1 MLTTSAPSGLDPIP
15 DPCAACGRPAYGH
28 SDLCVSCRAT
38 GVAECE
44 LCGRWRLGVE
54 REFLDSEAVRACPDC
69 AEAHKCTWCGV
80 MSAHLEPTSEG
91 PLCGGCY
98 ERMAA

>member
-1 MLTTSAPSGLDPIP
+1 MEGLPVTLLDP
-15 DPCAACGRPAYGH
+15 CQGCNKPAEDGT
-28 SDLCVSCRAT
+28 DLCHTCRRD
-38 GVAECE
+38 GVAECA

-80 MSAHLEPTSEG
+80 MSARLEPTAEG
-91 PLCGGCY
+91 PLCAACS